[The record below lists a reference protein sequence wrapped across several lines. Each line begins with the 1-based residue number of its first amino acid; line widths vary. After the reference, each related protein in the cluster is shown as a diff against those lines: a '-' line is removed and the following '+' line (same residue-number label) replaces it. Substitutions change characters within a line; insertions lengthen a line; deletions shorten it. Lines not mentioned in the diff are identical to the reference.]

1 MGDPLNV
8 ALRLALYL
16 DLMLLFGLAAFG
28 LYSFRGKERVSG
40 VVLHFGWLLSGTAA
54 VGMLLSIAAFMVM
67 TSNMSGASDW
77 DELRP
82 HLEMM
87 LFETEIGV
95 SWVTRMISLAVVSVV
110 ASQSKRRPT
119 ESLWIATFAGSIA
132 LATLAWTGHGAMDEG
147 AKRLWHFAADILH
160 LLAAGGWI
168 GALAAFGL
176 MLRIKGA
183 DLELLV
189 RVLSRALRGFETAG
203 ALIVGTVIVTG
214 VGNYLFIVGP
224 TVANVI
230 SGAYGVLLLVKIM
243 LFAGMIGF
251 ATLNRF
257 YLSPALERSARA
269 GDYFLAVTA
278 LRKSVV
284 LESTCAVAIVVLVAW
299 LGTLSPSIDMA
310 QG

>member
-8 ALRLALYL
+8 ALRLAVYL
-16 DLMLLFGLAAFG
+16 DLMLLFGLAVFG

-40 VVLHFGWLLSGTAA
+40 AVLHFGWILPGTAA
-54 VGMLLSIAAFMVM
+54 IGMLLSTAAFVVM

-87 LFETEIGV
+87 LYETEIGS
-95 SWVTRMISLAVVSVV
+95 SWVARMISLAVVIVV
-110 ASQSKRRPT
+110 ASQSKRWPAG
-119 ESLWIATFAGSIA
+119 SLWVATLAGSVA

-147 AKRLWHFAADILH
+147 TQRFWHFAADILH
-160 LLAAGGWI
+160 LLAAGGWV

-176 MLRIKGA
+176 MLRIKGI
-183 DLELLV
+183 DSELLV
-189 RVLSRALRGFETAG
+189 RVLSRALSGFETAG
-203 ALIVGTVIVTG
+203 ALIVGSVMVSG
-214 VGNYLFIVGP
+214 VANYLFIVGP

-230 SGAYGVLLLVKIM
+230 SGVYGILLLVKIV
-243 LFAGMIGF
+243 LFVGMIGL

-257 YLSPALERSARA
+257 YLSPALEQSMQA
-269 GDYFLAVTA
+269 GHYSLAVAA
-278 LRKSVV
+278 LRKSVA
-284 LESTCAVAIVVLVAW
+284 LEFSCSVVIVVLVAW
-299 LGTLSPSIDMA
+299 LGTLSPSVDIA

>member
-16 DLMLLFGLAAFG
+16 DLMLLFGLATFG

-40 VVLHFGWLLSGTAA
+40 AVLHFGWILPGTAA
-54 VGMLLSIAAFMVM
+54 IGMLLSIAAFVVM

-77 DELRP
+77 AELRP
-82 HLEMM
+82 HIEMM
-87 LFETEIGV
+87 LYETEIGY
-95 SWVTRMISLAVVSVV
+95 SWVTRMISLAVVIVV
-110 ASQSKRRPT
+110 ASQSTRWPT
-119 ESLWIATFAGSIA
+119 ESLWVATFAGSIA

-147 AKRLWHFAADILH
+147 AKRFWHFAADILH

-176 MLRIKGA
+176 MLRIKGS

-203 ALIVGTVIVTG
+203 ALIVGTVVVTG
-214 VGNYLFIVGP
+214 VANYLFIVGP
-224 TVANVI
+224 TVANVL
-230 SGAYGVLLLVKIM
+230 SGAYGVLLLVKIV
-243 LFAGMIGF
+243 LFAGMIGL

-269 GDYFLAVTA
+269 GDYSLAVTA
-278 LRKSVV
+278 LRKSVA
-284 LESTCAVAIVVLVAW
+284 LESTCAVVIVVLVAW

>member
-16 DLMLLFGLAAFG
+16 DLMLLFGLAVFE

-40 VVLHFGWLLSGTAA
+40 TLLHFGSLLAGTAA
-54 VGMLLSIAAFMVM
+54 MGMLLSIAFFVVM
-67 TSNMSGASDW
+67 TRNMSGAADW

-82 HLEMM
+82 HIEMM
-87 LFETEIGV
+87 LYETEIGY
-95 SWVTRMISLAVVSVV
+95 SWLTRMISLAVVVFA
-110 ASQSKRRPT
+110 ASQSKRWPT
-119 ESLWIATFAGSIA
+119 GSLWVATLAGSTA
-132 LATLAWTGHGAMDEG
+132 LSTLAWTGHGAMDEG
-147 AKRLWHFAADILH
+147 TQRFWHFAADILH

-183 DLELLV
+183 DSEQLV
-189 RVLSRALRGFETAG
+189 RVLSRALKGFETAG
-203 ALIVGTVIVTG
+203 ALIVGTIIVTG
-214 VGNYLFIVGP
+214 VANYLFIVGP
-224 TVANVI
+224 TVTDVI
-230 SGAYGVLLLVKIM
+230 SSPYGVLLLVKIV
-243 LFAGMIGF
+243 LFAGMIGL

-257 YLSPALERSARA
+257 YLSPALERSLQA
-269 GDYFLAVTA
+269 GDYSLAATA

-284 LESTCAVAIVVLVAW
+284 LESTCAVVIVCLVAW
-299 LGTLSPSIDMA
+299 LGTLSPSIEMA

>member
-40 VVLHFGWLLSGTAA
+40 AVLHFGWILPGTAA
-54 VGMLLSIAAFMVM
+54 IGMLLSVAAFVVM

-82 HLEMM
+82 HMEMM
-87 LFETEIGV
+87 LYETEIGF
-95 SWVTRMISLAVVSVV
+95 SWVTRMISLAVVIIV
-110 ASQSKRRPT
+110 ASQSKRWPT
-119 ESLWIATFAGSIA
+119 ASLWIATLAGSIA
-132 LATLAWTGHGAMDEG
+132 LATLAWAGHGAMDEG
-147 AKRLWHFAADILH
+147 AARFWHFAADILH

-168 GALAAFGL
+168 GALAAFAL
-176 MLRIKGA
+176 MLRTRGS
-183 DLELLV
+183 DPELLV
-189 RVLSRALRGFETAG
+189 RVLSRALSGFETAG

-214 VGNYLFIVGP
+214 VANYLFIVGP

-230 SGAYGVLLLVKIM
+230 SGAYGALLLVKIV
-243 LFAGMIGF
+243 LFAGMIGL

-257 YLSPALERSARA
+257 YLGPALERSVRA
-269 GDYFLAVTA
+269 GDYSLAATA
-278 LRKSVV
+278 LRKNVV
-284 LESTCAVAIVVLVAW
+284 LESTSAVAIVVLVAW

>member
-16 DLMLLFGLAAFG
+16 DLMLLFGLAVFG

-40 VVLHFGWLLSGTAA
+40 TLLHFGSLLAGTAA
-54 VGMLLSIAAFMVM
+54 MGMLLSIAFFVVM
-67 TSNMSGASDW
+67 TRNMSGAADW

-82 HLEMM
+82 HIEMM
-87 LFETEIGV
+87 LYETEIGY
-95 SWVTRMISLAVVSVV
+95 SWLTRMISLAVVVFA
-110 ASQSKRRPT
+110 ASQSKRWPT
-119 ESLWIATFAGSIA
+119 GSLWVATLAGSTA
-132 LATLAWTGHGAMDEG
+132 LSTLAWTGHGAMDEG
-147 AKRLWHFAADILH
+147 TQRFWHFAADILH

-183 DLELLV
+183 DSEQLV
-189 RVLSRALRGFETAG
+189 RVLSRALKGFETAG
-203 ALIVGTVIVTG
+203 ALIVGTIIVTG
-214 VGNYLFIVGP
+214 VANYLFIVGP
-224 TVANVI
+224 TVTDVI
-230 SGAYGVLLLVKIM
+230 SSPYGVLLLVKIV
-243 LFAGMIGF
+243 LFAGMIGL

-257 YLSPALERSARA
+257 YLSPALECSLQA
-269 GDYFLAVTA
+269 GDYSLAATA

-284 LESTCAVAIVVLVAW
+284 LESTCAVVIVCLVAW
-299 LGTLSPSIDMA
+299 LGTLSPSIEMA